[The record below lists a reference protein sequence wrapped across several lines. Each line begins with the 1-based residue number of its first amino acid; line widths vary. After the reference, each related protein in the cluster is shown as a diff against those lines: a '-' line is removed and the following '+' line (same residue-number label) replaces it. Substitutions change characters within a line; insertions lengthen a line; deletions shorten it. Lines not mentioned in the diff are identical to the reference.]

1 MPNVIYTIQLMM
13 QRSFYWVFIFFI
25 YSSCG
30 HEGRLNIF
38 QLEDDKKLGAQLNT
52 YIESDS
58 SGIIIL
64 DTAQYAVAYSHLERV
79 KNHILNSGKLKH
91 RNDFEW
97 KARVIQNDTILNAFA
112 TPGGYIYVYTGLIK
126 YLDTED
132 QFAGVLAHEIAHA
145 DQRHST
151 AMLTK
156 VYGITFLMNIILG
169 NDSRMVSD
177 LTQNLL
183 SLSFSRG
190 AEEDA
195 DKHSVIYLCTENSPY
210 KPDGAAGFFEKM
222 TKEEQRGGI
231 PEFLSTHPNPPN
243 RINSIRE
250 KAKELNCQSTPIDPT
265 LYKDFKNSLP

>member
-1 MPNVIYTIQLMM
+1 MIIKV
-13 QRSFYWVFIFFI
+13 FYVSLTLLIL
-25 YSSCG
+25 SSCG

-38 QLEDDKKLGAQLNT
+38 QLEDDRKLGAQLNA

-64 DTAQYAVAYSHLERV
+64 DSVKYAVAYSHLNRV

-97 KARVIQNDTILNAFA
+97 KARIIHNDSILNAFA

-210 KPDGAAGFFEKM
+210 SSDGAAGFFEKM
-222 TKEEQRGGI
+222 IKEEKRGNI

-243 RINSIRE
+243 RIAAIYK
-250 KAKELNCQSTPIDPT
+250 KAKELNCKSNPIDPL
-265 LYKDFKNSLP
+265 LYTEFKNSIP